1 MGQFFEELKRRNV
14 LRVAAAYV
22 VVSWL
27 IIQVV
32 ETVFPVFGFGDAGIR
47 LVIIVL
53 AIGLI
58 PALILSWAFEITP
71 EGLKKEKDVDRSQSV
86 TAHTGKK
93 LDRWIM
99 VVLVVALVYF
109 AFDKFAL
116 SPQREAEQ
124 LASVAEEARKEG
136 RSQALTESYG
146 EKSIAVLPFADMSAM
161 HDQEYMSDGIAE
173 ELLNLLVK
181 IPELRVISRTSAF
194 AFKGKDIDIP
204 TIAEQLN
211 VAHILEGSVRKA
223 GDRIRI
229 TAQLIEARSDTH
241 LWSETY
247 DRVLDDIF
255 AIQDEISAAIASAL
269 KIQLL
274 GNEEAQTGPTTANVD
289 ANDSLMRLRSAL
301 RTSSGDEM
309 LALIESLET
318 LTRNYPEYA
327 DAYATLAEAYRLHG
341 DAAGLIP
348 EDVLAK
354 AIEAGR
360 KSVDLA
366 PESATGYIA
375 LGNAFM
381 ARGRY
386 IEAAPIVARALQLQ
400 PGNADVL
407 VMQGQLLTRQDRYLE
422 ATELMERAL
431 LRDPLNANTRSAL
444 AYLYVSVGQGERG
457 VETVSLGL
465 EFDPDDIQLLLAHA
479 YVHYDMGRLG
489 LATASIGQLFELEP
503 NHLIAVQTLLGI
515 QIDAG
520 DLDAARRSLEHGET
534 LSRSRLADERAMY
547 CYAIGDTDCWHA
559 ATTRMLATRK
569 AWFVQTWQARMLY
582 ESELPH
588 EAIQSLLPVVEYFDQ
603 TGATYG
609 KFETHTSLAALY
621 HLIGDTERRDAVLET
636 IVAPWKFGIE
646 HGYESWIAYFDLA
659 SIAAARGDVDE
670 ALRNLEEAY
679 ARGFRQLWQF
689 HLRIAFDKLRDNPEF
704 QSLVERI
711 RSENAAQLAVRGHQ
725 G

>member
-32 ETVFPVFGFGDAGIR
+32 EIIFPVFGFGDAGFR

-71 EGLKKEKDVDRSQSV
+71 EGLKTEKDVDRSQSV

-99 VVLVVALVYF
+99 VVLVVALGYF
-109 AFDKFAL
+109 AIDKFAL
-116 SPQREAEQ
+116 SPQREAAQQQQQAEQ
-124 LASVAEEARKEG
+124 MASATEEARQEG
-136 RSQALTESYG
+136 RSEALVESYG

-274 GNEEAQTGPTTANVD
+274 GNGNSQTGPATVNAEAHD
-289 ANDSLMRLRSAL
+289 AYLRGL
-301 RTSSGDEM
+301 RAYRVSNF
-309 LALIESLET
+309 ESLENAVALLDT
-318 LTRNYPEYA
+318 SIQLDPSFVPAYVALAQTRVMQSNIGALPTEMATERAETAARAAFSIDPEFGPVHAVMGAIANERGRADEAIEHYGRAMTFGVLNSQDSIGMAQALTRNGEYVQA
-327 DAYATLAEAYRLHG
+327 LSLYA
-341 DAAGLIP
+341 
-348 EDVLAK
+348 
-354 AIEAGR
+354 
-360 KSVDLA
+360 
-366 PESATGYIA
+366 
-375 LGNAFM
+375 
-381 ARGRY
+381 
-386 IEAAPIVARALQLQ
+386 
-400 PGNADVL
+400 
-407 VMQGQLLTRQDRYLE
+407 
-422 ATELMERAL
+422 
-431 LRDPLNANTRSAL
+431 
-444 AYLYVSVGQGERG
+444 VS
-457 VETVSLGL
+457 
-465 EFDPDDIQLLLAHA
+465 
-479 YVHYDMGRLG
+479 
-489 LATASIGQLFELEP
+489 
-503 NHLIAVQTLLGI
+503 
-515 QIDAG
+515 
-520 DLDAARRSLEHGET
+520 
-534 LSRSRLADERAMY
+534 
-547 CYAIGDTDCWHA
+547 
-559 ATTRMLATRK
+559 
-569 AWFVQTWQARMLY
+569 
-582 ESELPH
+582 
-588 EAIQSLLPVVEYFDQ
+588 
-603 TGATYG
+603 TYG
-609 KFETHTSLAALY
+609 TVV
-621 HLIGDTERRDAVLET
+621 HL
-636 IVAPWKFGIE
+636 
-646 HGYESWIAYFDLA
+646 
-659 SIAAARGDVDE
+659 
-670 ALRNLEEAY
+670 
-679 ARGFRQLWQF
+679 
-689 HLRIAFDKLRDNPEF
+689 
-704 QSLVERI
+704 
-711 RSENAAQLAVRGHQ
+711 
-725 G
+725 